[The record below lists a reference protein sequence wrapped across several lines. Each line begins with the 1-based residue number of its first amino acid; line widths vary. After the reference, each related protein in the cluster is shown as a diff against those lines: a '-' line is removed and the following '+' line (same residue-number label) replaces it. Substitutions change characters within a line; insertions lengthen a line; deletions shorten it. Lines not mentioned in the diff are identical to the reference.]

1 MKKADKMFEK
11 LGYTKVEEG
20 PIVIAY
26 EKYEDQGGFTKSI
39 DFYHKTSGNH
49 LVMSY
54 QKEVNQDGFSNS
66 VGITIPEIKAIRRKL
81 KELKW

>member
-11 LGYTKVEEG
+11 LGYKKVEEG

-26 EKYEDQGGFTKSI
+26 EKYEAISDYTKAI

-54 QKEVNQDGFSNS
+54 QKGVNQDGFSNS

-81 KELKW
+81 KELRW

>member
-26 EKYEDQGGFTKSI
+26 EKYDAINDYTKVI

-49 LVMSY
+49 LVISHE
-54 QKEVNQDGFSNS
+54 KKVNTDGFSNS
-66 VGITIPEIKAIRRKL
+66 VGLTIPEIKAIRRKF

>member
-11 LGYTKVEEG
+11 LGYKKVEEG

-26 EKYEDQGGFTKSI
+26 EKYEAQGCFTKSI
-39 DFYHKTSGNH
+39 DFYRKVSGNH